1 MSSKDT
7 LPLQD
12 QQDTSAE
19 KEKGQDIDQG
29 LVQVQEDESPA
40 PIQGTEPLFPASI
53 SPVRA
58 ERQHAV
64 LQDAMHGISQRAGRQ
79 TNVSS
84 QDLSQWAERQ
94 QHALQYGPTR
104 AGRHVVQQYQIHSM
118 KSEAEDPA
126 LEDDEML
133 ELQINLGEVQERN
146 LMRKIEHKRRRAN
159 QTVSSDGGFNLT
171 RELEAE
177 IDKELA
183 RRLEEEKQKNKV
195 LENELAM
202 VQINLTRD
210 MKAEHEM
217 TMNQARTGMQ
227 QQIEA
232 LTAIVERR
240 YEEMLNSKLEK
251 QRQA

>member
-19 KEKGQDIDQG
+19 KEKGQDTDQG

-58 ERQHAV
+58 ERQQHAV
-64 LQDAMHGISQRAGRQ
+64 LQDAMHGMSQRAERQ
-79 TNVSS
+79 ANVSS
-84 QDLSQWAERQ
+84 QRLSQWAERQ

-104 AGRHVVQQYQIHSM
+104 TSRHVVQQYQIHSM

-126 LEDDEML
+126 LEDDDMI
-133 ELQINLGEVQERN
+133 ELQINLAEVQERN
-146 LMRKIEHKRRRAN
+146 LMMKIEHKRRRAN
-159 QTVSSDGGFNLT
+159 QTVSSDAGFNLT

-177 IDKELA
+177 MDRELA
-183 RRLEEEKQKNKV
+183 RKLEEEKRN
-195 LENELAM
+195 LFL
-202 VQINLTRD
+202 QIVKDEKLL
-210 MKAEHEM
+210 K
-217 TMNQARTGMQ
+217 
-227 QQIEA
+227 
-232 LTAIVERR
+232 
-240 YEEMLNSKLEK
+240 NSKWDKINYSNDLVCEDK
-251 QRQA
+251 ILMSESTIARKLL

>member
-1 MSSKDT
+1 MSSQDA

-12 QQDTSAE
+12 TLAE
-19 KEKGQDIDQG
+19 KGKEQDANQG
-29 LVQVQEDESPA
+29 PVQVQEDESPA
-40 PIQGTEPLFPASI
+40 PIQGAEPLFPASI

-64 LQDAMHGISQRAGRQ
+64 LQDAMHGVSQRAGRQ
-79 TNVSS
+79 TDVSI
-84 QDLSQWAERQ
+84 QGLSQWAERQ

-104 AGRHVVQQYQIHSM
+104 AGRQHVVPQYQIHSM

-183 RRLEEEKQKNKV
+183 RRLEEEK
-195 LENELAM
+195 
-202 VQINLTRD
+202 
-210 MKAEHEM
+210 
-217 TMNQARTGMQ
+217 
-227 QQIEA
+227 
-232 LTAIVERR
+232 
-240 YEEMLNSKLEK
+240 
-251 QRQA
+251 